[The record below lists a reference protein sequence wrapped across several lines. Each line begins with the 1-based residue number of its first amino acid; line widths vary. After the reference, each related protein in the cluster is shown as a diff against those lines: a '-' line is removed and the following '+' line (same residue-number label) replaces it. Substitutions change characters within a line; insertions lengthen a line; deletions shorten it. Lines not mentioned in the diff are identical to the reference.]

1 MLLWA
6 GWRVWQEGL
15 TIEVED
21 MADVN
26 RMENP
31 DDEAF
36 FMTRA
41 EIWDE
46 EHRAEGRVMGQ
57 RESMRRQAAMK
68 FDAETAARLG
78 ATPCHVRFVSC
89 EPLLAD
95 LGHLAL
101 RPDRLHWIIVG
112 GESGPGARPMH
123 ADWVRSIRDQC
134 LTASIPFFFKQWGG
148 PRPTPGGRHLDGRT
162 WDQMPSL

>member
-6 GWRVWQEGL
+6 GWRVWQAGL

-46 EHRAEGRVMGQ
+46 EHRAEGRVVGQ

-78 ATPCHVRFVSC
+78 AVLEDVTDQEAFDGVLAALVECDTPS
-89 EPLLAD
+89 ELLAR
-95 LGHLAL
+95 AT
-101 RPDRLHWIIVG
+101 
-112 GESGPGARPMH
+112 EARRRTNGRNLP
-123 ADWVRSIRDQC
+123 ADC
-134 LTASIPFFFKQWGG
+134 
-148 PRPTPGGRHLDGRT
+148 
-162 WDQMPSL
+162 